1 MRQALRRVLRAQ
13 RRVRPRSTSPAPP
26 GPTGRGNPARPYPIL
41 TPACYC
47 AGMEPAVF
55 PAESRQALA
64 AAYPAMPARL
74 SHRLLDHP
82 LLTLD
87 ALADLAGALPAQEI
101 DYNPGKLPIG
111 IRPEDVPQAR
121 LGVVETIR
129 TIDRAGSW
137 VALKRI
143 EQVAAYRDLLHGVL
157 AELRDLVLPRT
168 GEMMQLEGFVFITSP
183 GSVTP
188 FHFDPEHNILLQVM
202 GSKTMTLFPVED
214 EDMFGAEAHELF
226 HLGKHHR
233 NLDWEDRFAAK
244 GHAITIGPGEA
255 IHVPVKAP
263 HWVQN
268 GDAPSVSLSVTWR
281 SEWSYAE
288 ADARAF
294 NHVLRRIGLHP
305 ASPGAFPAQNRAKAL
320 AWRAARRLGVAA

>member
-1 MRQALRRVLRAQ
+1 MLNQMAFPPEALGAFAGIY
-13 RRVRPRSTSPAPP
+13 PNSPAK
-26 GPTGRGNPARPYPIL
+26 L
-41 TPACYC
+41 TH
-47 AGMEPAVF
+47 GLVG
-55 PAESRQALA
+55 
-64 AAYPAMPARL
+64 
-74 SHRLLDHP
+74 HP

-87 ALADLAGALPAQEI
+87 ALAELARALPADSIE
-101 DYNPGKLPIG
+101 YNSGYLPIG
-111 IRPEDVPQAR
+111 VAPEDVPPPE

-129 TIDRAGSW
+129 RIAEAGSW

-143 EQVAAYRDLLHGVL
+143 EQVPAYAELLRGVL
-157 AELRDLVLPRT
+157 AELRDVVAPRT
-168 GEMMQLEGFVFITSP
+168 GAMMQLEGFVFITSP
-183 GSVTP
+183 GGVTP
-188 FHFDPEHNILLQVM
+188 FHFDPEHNILLQVQ

-214 EDMFGAEAHELF
+214 EVMFAAPVHEDF

-233 NLDWEDRFAAK
+233 NLPWRDDFAAK
-244 GHAITIGPGEA
+244 GTPITIHPGEA

-294 NHVLRRIGLHP
+294 NSVLRRMGLHP
-305 ASPGAFPAQNRAKAL
+305 RSPGAFPAQNRAKAL
-320 AWRAARRLGVAA
+320 AYRAIRKVRG